1 MTSLVFSSLL
11 SLPSTVPSTTE
22 PHALYVVKYVE
33 SINNFHVSYHHH
45 SISRPSWRKFQP
57 KWYILMLAT
66 SMVFSSRLSLPFKLS
81 LTTNSHLLY
90 VVRHVESTENCQ
102 VNHQHHD
109 NSISTMA
116 TAYHIVNFEEC
127 SGGHQCPAG
136 TRTRP
141 ATWYLF
147 WYPTRFSF
155 RNHWV
160 AGNPKHRVLPD
171 ISGIPEVSGTTRYSG
186 YHP

>member
-90 VVRHVESTENCQ
+90 VVRHVESIENCQ

-109 NSISTMA
+109 HSISTMA

-127 SGGHQCPAG
+127 SGSPTSLKDGSRYQSWWIFGKVPNGSWPPA
-136 TRTRP
+136 P
-141 ATWYLF
+141 
-147 WYPTRFSF
+147 RFSEYTGCQ
-155 RNHWV
+155 H
-160 AGNPKHRVLPD
+160 LP
-171 ISGIPEVSGTTRYSG
+171 
-186 YHP
+186 